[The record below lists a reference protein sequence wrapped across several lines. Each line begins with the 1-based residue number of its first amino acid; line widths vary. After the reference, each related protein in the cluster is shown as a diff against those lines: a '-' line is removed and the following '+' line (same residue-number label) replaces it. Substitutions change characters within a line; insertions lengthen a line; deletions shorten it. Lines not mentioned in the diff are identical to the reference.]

1 MVYPAAAFP
10 TVMAAGGS
18 IIAEF
23 NIEPSPPTPKFDFY
37 FEGPSATTLRQALS
51 D

>member
-23 NIEPSPPTPKFDFY
+23 NIEPSPATPKFDFY
-37 FEGPSATTLRQALS
+37 FEGPSATTLPQALS